1 MKSLKAGVGTMK
13 KDTEELLA
21 EEITK
26 DEVHSNLEATE
37 SEYEEEILDNDIE
50 TLEKKL
56 QEKTEESKE
65 YYDRMIRL
73 QADFTNYKKRVEKE
87 KADIYLYA
95 NEKLAGDLLD
105 IIDNLER
112 ALDSQCPDNASDGLY
127 EGIELVLKQLK
138 DTLKKHGVEEI
149 EAMNKAFDMNLHH
162 AVMKE
167 AVDNVKSDE
176 IIEVFQKGYTLNG
189 RVLRPS
195 MVKVAQ

>member
-1 MKSLKAGVGTMK
+1 MK
-13 KDTEELLA
+13 KDTEELLT

-26 DEVHSNLEATE
+26 NEIHSNLEAME
-37 SEYEEEILDNDIE
+37 NEHEEEIFDNDIE
-50 TLEKKL
+50 GLKERL
-56 QEKTEESKE
+56 QEKTEESEE
-65 YYDRMIRL
+65 YYDRMLRI
-73 QADFTNYKKRVEKE
+73 QADFTNYKKRIEKE

-112 ALDSQCPDNASDGLY
+112 ALDSQGSDNRSDGLY

-149 EAMNKAFDMNLHH
+149 QAMNKAFDMNLHH